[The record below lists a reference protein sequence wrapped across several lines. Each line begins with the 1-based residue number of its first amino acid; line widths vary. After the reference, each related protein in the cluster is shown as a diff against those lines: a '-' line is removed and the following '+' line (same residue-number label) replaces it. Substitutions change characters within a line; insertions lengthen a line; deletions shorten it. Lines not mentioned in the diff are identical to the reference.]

1 MPDLEGQKNQGEDI
15 QEGPFIPEPKDEDRL
30 IKTSVSRTIL
40 WLPIG
45 ISIALV
51 AIIGGYL
58 LFSYRSMQL
67 KLLAQLPASSSSPS
81 FIVLLI
87 TTILLSILLLS
98 LSALVFWSAASRI
111 TQPLQNLIET
121 LIQFKSG
128 DWQKRSPMKRS
139 DEIGLLASLFNYFAS
154 ELFVLYKNLDGQ
166 VKERTRQLKTA
177 SEVAQIVSSTNDI
190 SDLFLRACNLVIERF
205 NCYNASIYLL
215 DEAASS
221 VSLIQTS
228 GPIPNQINRK
238 NYRLPVNS
246 QSLVGWVSSTNQ
258 PRLVPDTS
266 IYPFANPE
274 ILLPEIQSEA
284 AIPISSGNKVLGVL
298 HLQSDVKNT
307 FNLDN
312 TSVFQTLANQL
323 ATAYQNVQHI
333 QAAED
338 TIQGTNLLYESS
350 YQIVTAPTEADIFQ
364 IVAKTLQHTPYQS
377 ALLSAEYDR
386 LHFISLYNPLTK
398 EQIDTSQWDHIR
410 TPEIIPL
417 FQASKP
423 LFIQELNKAPEALTS
438 LVLPL
443 RTIGGQSAVII
454 PVFCSNLFSGL
465 LIIAARDKTF
475 LTPARVQTFSR
486 LCDIMGIA
494 IDKLRRMDQIQT
506 RVSGLK
512 AAADIGVNVSLET
525 DLQHLYKTV
534 HSQILSLMGP
544 VEFMIG
550 LYQPDT
556 GLIEVP
562 YIYENGQPIALDPFP
577 LGQGLTSILI
587 KEKRP
592 LLLVDHVE
600 QEAIALGAKNI
611 GAPAKSWLG
620 VPLMIG
626 DQVIGV
632 MIVQDLERER
642 RFSEKD
648 IELLDTF
655 VPQLTVSIRM
665 AQYIN
670 QLEKSAQQLQ
680 TAAEIAR
687 DVSSDLRVEQLLPHV
702 VNLVKERFGFY
713 HASIFIL
720 DPAGTDAILR
730 ESTGEAGAQMKLAG
744 HKLAVGSKSIVG
756 QTASRGSPVVIN
768 DVHRDASYWPNPLLP
783 ETRSEVGIPM
793 RSGNRI
799 LGVLDV
805 QSTSLNAFTKDD
817 VRILS
822 LMADQLGA
830 AIINAKLF
838 DETQTHMQQ
847 QRDLHQ
853 ITVDAASSPNVSEA
867 LDKVVKGLSV
877 LLQNARVSIFLLN
890 PRDEMLDITASVG
903 YENTPEFSTFKI
915 RLGEGV
921 VGQAGKERRAI
932 NIPNVKNEPHY
943 IAVDPL
949 VCSEMAIPLIFQD
962 QLIGVINLE
971 SDQEDGFTEE
981 TQEMMGAIIS
991 SLTGIIAN
999 TQLVVQNRL
1008 QMEREKQL
1016 YTITNKIRQAFDIG
1030 TILEISATEIGQIL
1044 NAKKVKLEIGN
1055 RSSSQ
1060 PVVPEPGRN
1069 KNGGINN

>member
-1 MPDLEGQKNQGEDI
+1 MPDIEGQQNQGDDI
-15 QEGPFIPEPKDEDRL
+15 PEGSFIPESKDEDRL
-30 IKTSVSRTIL
+30 IKTSLSRTIF
-40 WLPIG
+40 WLPVG

-51 AIIGGYL
+51 TILGGYL
-58 LFSYRSMQL
+58 LYSYRSLQL
-67 KLLAQLPASSSSPS
+67 KLLAGLPVSSINPLY
-81 FIVLLI
+81 INLLI
-87 TTILLSILLLS
+87 TTILLSVLLLS

-111 TQPLQNLIET
+111 TQPLQNLINS
-121 LIQFKSG
+121 LNQFKTG
-128 DWQKRSPMKRS
+128 DWQKRSSIKRS
-139 DEIGLLASLFNYFAS
+139 DEIGLLATLFNYIAG
-154 ELFVLYKNLDGQ
+154 ELSVLYKNMDGQ

-190 SDLFLRACNLVIERF
+190 SDLFLRTCNLVIERF

-215 DEAASS
+215 DETSNS
-221 VSLIQTS
+221 ISLIQTS

-246 QSLVGWVSSTNQ
+246 QSLVGWVSYTNQ
-258 PRLVPDTS
+258 ARLVSDTS
-266 IYPFANPE
+266 AYPFLDSDN
-274 ILLPEIQSEA
+274 LLPEIQSEA

-298 HLQSDVKNT
+298 HIQSDIKNT

-323 ATAYQNVQHI
+323 ATAFQNIQHI
-333 QAAED
+333 QTAED
-338 TIQGTNLLYESS
+338 TIQGTSLLYESS
-350 YQIVTAPTEADIFQ
+350 YQIVTAITEADIFQ
-364 IVAKTLQHTPYQS
+364 IVARTLQQTPYQS
-377 ALLSAEYDR
+377 ALLSIEYDR

-398 EQIDTSQWDHIR
+398 EQVDASQWDNIH

-417 FQASKP
+417 FQPSKP
-423 LFIQELNKAPEALTS
+423 LFIQELNKAPEALMG

-443 RTIGGQSAVII
+443 RTIGGQSAVLI
-454 PVFCSNLFSGL
+454 PVFCSDLFSGL
-465 LIIAARDKTF
+465 LMIAARDKTF
-475 LTPARVQTFSR
+475 LTPTRIQTFSR
-486 LCDIMGIA
+486 LSDIMGIA
-494 IDKLRRMDQIQT
+494 IDKLRRMDQIET
-506 RVSGLK
+506 RVLGLK

-534 HSQILSLMGP
+534 HSQILNLMGP

-550 LYQPDT
+550 LFQPDT

-562 YIYENGQPIALDPFP
+562 YIYENGQPISLEPFP

-587 KEKRP
+587 KEKKP
-592 LLLVDHVE
+592 LLLVDNVE
-600 QEAIALGAKNI
+600 QEALALGAKNI

-665 AQYIN
+665 AQTIN
-670 QLEKSAQQLQ
+670 QLEKSAQQLE
-680 TAAEIAR
+680 TASEIAR
-687 DVSSDLRVEQLLPHV
+687 DVSGDLQVEQLLPHV
-702 VNLVKERFGFY
+702 VNLVKDRFGFY

-720 DPAGTDAILR
+720 DPTGSYAILR

-756 QTASRGSPVVIN
+756 QTALKGSPVVIN
-768 DVHRDASYWPNPLLP
+768 DVRQDASYLPNPLLP
-783 ETRSEVGIPM
+783 ATKSEVGIPM
-793 RSGNRI
+793 KSGNRI

-805 QSTSLNAFTKDD
+805 QSTSLKAFSEDD

-822 LMADQLGA
+822 ILADQLTT
-830 AIINAKLF
+830 AIINAELF
-838 DETQTHMQQ
+838 DETQLHLQQ
-847 QRDLHQ
+847 QRDIHQ
-853 ITVDAASSPNVSEA
+853 ITVAAASSPNVSEA

-877 LLQNARVSIFLLN
+877 LLQNARVSIFLVN
-890 PRDEMLDITASVG
+890 PRDDMLDITASVG
-903 YENTPEFSTFKI
+903 YENTPELSTFKI

-921 VGQAGKERRAI
+921 VGQAGKERRLI
-932 NIPNVKNEPHY
+932 NIPNVKNELHY

-949 VCSEMAIPLIFQD
+949 VCSELAIPLIFQD

-971 SDQEDGFTEE
+971 SDQIDAFKDE

-999 TQLVVQNRL
+999 TQLVAQNRL
-1008 QMEREKQL
+1008 QMDREKQL
-1016 YTITNKIRQAFDIG
+1016 YTLTNKIRQAFDIE

-1055 RSSSQ
+1055 RSTSR
-1060 PVVPEPGRN
+1060 PEVPEPASN
-1069 KNGGINN
+1069 KNGGTNN